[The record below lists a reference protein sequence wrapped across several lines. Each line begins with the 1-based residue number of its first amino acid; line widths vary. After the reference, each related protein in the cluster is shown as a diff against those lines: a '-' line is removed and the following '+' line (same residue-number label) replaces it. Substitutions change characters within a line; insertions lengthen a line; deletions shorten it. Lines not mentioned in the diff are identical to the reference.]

1 MIEKIDFKKQFKAY
15 YSPKPGKPEIIMVP
29 PMQFVMIDGTGGFP
43 ETTTEFRAAFQAI
56 YPTVYGLKFGRKKAG
71 IAPDFGLGPLEAL
84 WWMKDKSEFDQS
96 RPEDWRWTLMMWLPN
111 VITHQTFEAFIVE
124 LKTKK
129 PQIITDK
136 LRLEVFDQGM
146 VVQIMHIGPYVG
158 EAQDIM
164 LLHDY
169 AKEQGYALHGKHHEI
184 YLGDPRRSAPE
195 KLRTI
200 LRHPVIMI

>member
-1 MIEKIDFKKQFKAY
+1 
-15 YSPKPGKPEIIMVP
+15 
-29 PMQFVMIDGTGGFP
+29 
-43 ETTTEFRAAFQAI
+43 
-56 YPTVYGLKFGRKKAG
+56 
-71 IAPDFGLGPLEAL
+71 
-84 WWMKDKSEFDQS
+84 
-96 RPEDWRWTLMMWLPN
+96 MMWLPN
-111 VITHQTFEAFIVE
+111 VITQQTIEAFRVE
-124 LKTKK
+124 LKTKQ